1 MKRTI
6 AIVLS
11 LILIAALVAC
21 SSGNA
26 KIGSSQPAAPT
37 DAPAA
42 STNEPQKTEEKSAQA
57 EDKKLAPEKPV
68 YISAASGATGGTY
81 HVVVAG
87 MASLIDKYAENVSCT
102 VITGTSGSENFKLV
116 ASDECQ
122 LGIGSGDTA
131 MAAYAGTREFETA
144 LPNLRF
150 LSSGYSSVMHIVVLD
165 NSPIQSVEQ
174 LEGKRIASYPGS
186 TTEAQ
191 VPAILAAYGLKP
203 NENYTPMPMGIGD
216 AADAL
221 RDGQV
226 DAIMQFGGLPLS
238 AITDL
243 ASTKGI
249 RLLSISDEKLAQIQ
263 ADNVWVST
271 ATIPAGTYAG
281 VDQDIQTAG
290 QMILIYTN
298 AETPDAV
305 VYQMMEA
312 LMAHQDELTA
322 IHPSAGLFNLS
333 NGVNGAGTILPLHP
347 AAEQY
352 YKDHG
357 ALK

>member
-1 MKRTI
+1 MKRII
-6 AIVLS
+6 AFSLSIFLIV
-11 LILIAALVAC
+11 ALTAC
-21 SSGNA
+21 ASG
-26 KIGSSQPAAPT
+26 GSKAGASEPAAP
-37 DAPAA
+37 AA
-42 STNEPQKTEEKSAQA
+42 ATNETSKTEEKATQA
-57 EDKKLAPEKPV
+57 KGGKPAPEKPV

-116 ASDECQ
+116 ASNECQ

-165 NSPIQSVEQ
+165 NSPIKGVED
-174 LEGKRIASYPGS
+174 LAGKRIASYPGS

-281 VDQDIQTAG
+281 IDEDIQTAG

-322 IHPSAGLFNLS
+322 IHPSAGLFNLE
-333 NGVNGAGTILPLHP
+333 NGINGAGTILPLHP

-352 YKDHG
+352 YRDHG
-357 ALK
+357 AIQ

>member
-1 MKRTI
+1 MKKML
-6 AIVLS
+6 AV
-11 LILIAALVAC
+11 ILAVMMVVCCFAAC
-21 SSGNA
+21 SASKPVEKTEPA
-26 KIGSSQPAAPT
+26 VQAQPAAEPEKQEAAVEEA
-37 DAPAA
+37 AP
-42 STNEPQKTEEKSAQA
+42 SYV
-57 EDKKLAPEKPV
+57 PEKPV
-68 YISAASGATGGTY
+68 YISMASGATGGTY

-87 MASLIDKYAENVSCT
+87 MASLMDTYAENVTAS

-116 ASDECQ
+116 ATNDCQ

-131 MAAYAGTREFETA
+131 MAAYTGTREFENV
-144 LPNLRF
+144 LDNLRF
-150 LSSGYSSVMHIVVLD
+150 LSSGYSSKMHIVVLE
-165 NSPIQSVEQ
+165 NSDIQSVED
-174 LEGKRIASYPGS
+174 LAGKRIASYPGS

-238 AITDL
+238 AVTDL
-243 ASTKGI
+243 ASTVGV
-249 RLLSISDEKLAQIQ
+249 RLLPIADDKMQAIQ
-263 ADNVWVST
+263 AENVWVANT
-271 ATIPAGTYAG
+271 VIPAGTYAG
-281 VDQDIQTAG
+281 IDEDIQTAG

-298 AETPDAV
+298 AETEDAV

-322 IHPSAGLFNLS
+322 IHPSAGEFNLE
-333 NGVNGAGTILPLHP
+333 NGINGAGVILPLHP

-357 ALK
+357 VTIPE